1 MIKNGYAFGMDDP
14 NFSTALEKTL
24 KDISDVIDQWV
35 IKRDAEKE
43 QEQEQKQ
50 KERKGKKRICLIL
63 EICLMECLSQ

>member
-24 KDISDVIDQWV
+24 KDISDVIDQQV
-35 IKRDAEKE
+35 IKRDVEKEQKQE

-50 KERKGKKRICLIL
+50 KERKRR
-63 EICLMECLSQ
+63 EYV